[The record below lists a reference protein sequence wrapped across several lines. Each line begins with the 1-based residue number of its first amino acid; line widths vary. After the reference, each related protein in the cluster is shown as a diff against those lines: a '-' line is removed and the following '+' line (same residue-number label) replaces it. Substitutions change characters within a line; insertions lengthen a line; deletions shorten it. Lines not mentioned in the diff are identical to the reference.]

1 MKNQDMIKNDRDSQI
16 NRKNMEIW
24 EKNNNLQKSE
34 L

>member
-1 MKNQDMIKNDRDSQI
+1 MIKNDRDSQI